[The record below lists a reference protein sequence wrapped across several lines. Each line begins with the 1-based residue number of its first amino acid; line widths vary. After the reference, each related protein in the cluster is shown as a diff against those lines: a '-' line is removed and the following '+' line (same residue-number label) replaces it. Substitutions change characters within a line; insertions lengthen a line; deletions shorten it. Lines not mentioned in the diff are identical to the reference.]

1 MNPCLTKFMKS
12 PFKLSSNLDLGTILK
27 IILLFLIFGFFKG
40 IAYIAPLG
48 IAKFLNS
55 SQVYGEFEY
64 AINIGTMLTSFFLA
78 GLLGSYGY
86 FVLKNNDIHLKSI
99 FHAHFFILTFFLLLV
114 SLLYPKIL
122 SNSIFGAIIIAVT
135 FADQILIS
143 GILKGNERN
152 NMAIIVD
159 TGIYLIMFAIVILLS
174 LNFISYSHKLWHLS
188 LLTFLCSIA
197 FLYHLPKCKNILN
210 LDTKTIITVY
220 KFGGFVLLT
229 GPLLVLIANSTR
241 VFIEYFTT
249 YADVGKYSLHFRFA
263 ALSLIFYRV
272 LSILIFKK
280 LFISKHKDLDKIFS
294 FLVLGIFFFN
304 LFLFFFAPGLI
315 YHINPAFSKYISG
328 DSKLFL
334 LCFFQ
339 ITFWINISLF
349 ESAFPRENKVKDFI
363 VLLIFFAFLFI
374 TTLWI
379 VNKAGYLN
387 LELILII
394 NNTILFLVFFG
405 QQKILK
411 DINIRYTLTT
421 NLHSLIGVV
430 YFCSV
435 FYFYYFK

>member
-1 MNPCLTKFMKS
+1 
-12 PFKLSSNLDLGTILK
+12 
-27 IILLFLIFGFFKG
+27 
-40 IAYIAPLG
+40 
-48 IAKFLNS
+48 
-55 SQVYGEFEY
+55 
-64 AINIGTMLTSFFLA
+64 
-78 GLLGSYGY
+78 
-86 FVLKNNDIHLKSI
+86 
-99 FHAHFFILTFFLLLV
+99 
-114 SLLYPKIL
+114 
-122 SNSIFGAIIIAVT
+122 
-135 FADQILIS
+135 
-143 GILKGNERN
+143 
-152 NMAIIVD
+152 
-159 TGIYLIMFAIVILLS
+159 
-174 LNFISYSHKLWHLS
+174 
-188 LLTFLCSIA
+188 
-197 FLYHLPKCKNILN
+197 
-210 LDTKTIITVY
+210 
-220 KFGGFVLLT
+220 
-229 GPLLVLIANSTR
+229 
-241 VFIEYFTT
+241 
-249 YADVGKYSLHFRFA
+249 
-263 ALSLIFYRV
+263 
-272 LSILIFKK
+272 LIFKK

-349 ESAFPRENKVKDFI
+349 ESAFPRENKVKHFI